1 MLYCLQ
7 FPDSL
12 QNTEEYVMASMK
24 EIAER
29 CKVSVATVSKAING
43 YSDIGEETRNL
54 ILNTASELGY
64 LPNSSARALKTK
76 RSYNLGVLFFD
87 EGMSGLTH
95 DYFNH
100 VLEHFRRTAQVQG
113 YDITFVIGKNSG
125 RKMSYYDH
133 CRYRGV
139 DGVVMAC
146 VDFYT
151 DEVMDL
157 VRSNIPL
164 VTIDHTFDGT
174 IAICSNNALG
184 METLLDHVYQRG
196 HRRIAYIHG
205 ENTSVTKIRM
215 TSFYRSIQSLGLDIP
230 DEYIRKAAYRDAD
243 KAAIETAELLNLRQ
257 PPTCILYPDD
267 FSAFGGYTEIRN
279 RGLRIPEDISIV
291 GFDGLDAARVLVPRL
306 TTWCQDT
313 ATIGRLA
320 AEKLIDLIE
329 NPRTTVIEKYVV
341 DGTLF
346 TGGSVKTLKI

>member
-1 MLYCLQ
+1 
-7 FPDSL
+7 
-12 QNTEEYVMASMK
+12 
-24 EIAER
+24 
-29 CKVSVATVSKAING
+29 
-43 YSDIGEETRNL
+43 
-54 ILNTASELGY
+54 
-64 LPNSSARALKTK
+64 
-76 RSYNLGVLFFD
+76 
-87 EGMSGLTH
+87 
-95 DYFNH
+95 
-100 VLEHFRRTAQVQG
+100 
-113 YDITFVIGKNSG
+113 
-125 RKMSYYDH
+125 
-133 CRYRGV
+133 
-139 DGVVMAC
+139 
-146 VDFYT
+146 
-151 DEVMDL
+151 
-157 VRSNIPL
+157 
-164 VTIDHTFDGT
+164 
-174 IAICSNNALG
+174 
-184 METLLDHVYQRG
+184 
-196 HRRIAYIHG
+196 
-205 ENTSVTKIRM
+205 M

-267 FSAFGGYTEIRN
+267 FAAFGGYTEIRN

>member
-1 MLYCLQ
+1 MAKRIV
-7 FPDSL
+7 SL
-12 QNTEEYVMASMK
+12 KDISKA
-24 EIAER
+24 
-29 CKVSVATVSKAING
+29 CGVSIATVSKALNDH
-43 YSDIGEETRNL
+43 SDISKDTKEKIREV
-54 ILNTASELGY
+54 AEQLGY
-64 LPNSSARALKTK
+64 HPNAAAQALKTN
-76 RSYNLGVLFFD
+76 RSNNIGVLFVD
-87 EGMSGLTH
+87 EARSGLTH

-113 YDITFVIGKNSG
+113 YDITFVIGKDSG

-267 FSAFGGYTEIRN
+267 FAAFGGYTEIRN